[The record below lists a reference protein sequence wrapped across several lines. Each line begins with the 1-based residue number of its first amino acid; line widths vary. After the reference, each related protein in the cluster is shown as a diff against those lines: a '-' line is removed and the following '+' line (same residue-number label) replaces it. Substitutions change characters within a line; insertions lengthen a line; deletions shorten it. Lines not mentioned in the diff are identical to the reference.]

1 MENYFQT
8 FKTELESTP
17 SLLLQNLPSLLITRS
32 LLLHHLSSSQIQP
45 CVRVKGEPTTLFL
58 LAPEQKHIKHIITHI
73 IQRYLFMP
81 TSSSLSTK
89 HLAPHALFM
98 ALLLAPDALCY
109 FPIFWKYSCEWEGKP
124 FLAWRRKALAV

>member
-1 MENYFQT
+1 MSPM
-8 FKTELESTP
+8 STP
-17 SLLLQNLPSLLITRS
+17 PISHVHTSISHVHTS
-32 LLLHHLSSSQIQP
+32 I
-45 CVRVKGEPTTLFL
+45 LFL

-81 TSSSLSTK
+81 TSSALSTK

-98 ALLLAPDALCY
+98 ALLLAPDALCC

-124 FLAWRRKALAV
+124 FLAWCRKALAV